1 MESSRNGAFRIVV
14 GVDGSASSRAAMD
27 WAVDE
32 ARLRNGQVL
41 ALSAWHYPYV
51 SDALGQVWE
60 YQGFEEDARAVLDE
74 ELERVR
80 DRGVQITGRLIQGTA
95 ASALVDASH
104 RADLVIVGSHGRG
117 GFTGMLLGSV
127 STQTVHHAQCPVL
140 VVRGTA
146 TDAGVRG
153 T

>member
-1 MESSRNGAFRIVV
+1 MGSSSNGAFRIVV
-14 GVDGSASSRAAMD
+14 GVDGSESAQAAMD

-32 ARLRNGQVL
+32 ARLRNGRVV

-60 YQGFEEDARAVLDE
+60 YQGFEDDARAVLDQ
-74 ELERVR
+74 ELERVGN
-80 DRGVQITGRLIQGTA
+80 RGAEVTGSLIEGNP
-95 ASALVDASH
+95 ASALVDASQQ
-104 RADLVIVGSHGRG
+104 ADLVVVGSHGRG

-127 STQTVHHAQCPVL
+127 SMQTVHHAHCPVL
-140 VVRGTA
+140 VVRGGPPA
-146 TDAGVRG
+146 TTVYE